1 MNLLFLQSPA
11 LFELNNVND
20 RVITNNQAVLS
31 DQDSNNPKYLIN
43 ISDGQ
48 QLLVDQQSLMALANG
63 EEFPQFVTSDG
74 HQIILQG
81 GQHDI
86 LSAIAFAEDVGLIA
100 GQQILIPEDDLAVI
114 QGQSGNHDIL
124 AAALAGTEAFSQEQF
139 IDNVL
144 IQSTNGVED
153 IVDPIV
159 YHQRHPRQQPTVAAL
174 TNETNAVLTQ
184 PPIMST
190 LEQPTKTDRLS
201 PNNSMELIG
210 QNLDESLA
218 VIGVTSNTNV
228 PTSLE
233 LPITITNPA
242 IAPKTTS
249 MSSVIYPPPSGP
261 TDHDL
266 DYDIFSSTLPI
277 SHHLTQPLAINE
289 NYRTVNVINSIGD
302 IDLDS
307 NIVAVATTNV
317 HQSFGR
323 D

>member
-1 MNLLFLQSPA
+1 MNNEA
-11 LFELNNVND
+11 E
-20 RVITNNQAVLS
+20 RVIAANQSVLT
-31 DQDSNNPKYLIN
+31 DQDANNPKYLIN

-74 HQIILQG
+74 HQIILQS

-114 QGQSGNHDIL
+114 QGQGGNHDIL

-144 IQSTNGVED
+144 IRSTNGSIED
-153 IVDPIV
+153 PPMV
-159 YHQRHPRQQPTVAAL
+159 YHTMPPPAPLTNAV

-190 LEQPTKTDRLS
+190 LEHPTKTDRIS
-201 PNNSMELIG
+201 PNNSLELLG

-218 VIGVTSNTNV
+218 VIGVTTSNTNV

-242 IAPKTTS
+242 IASKTT
-249 MSSVIYPPPSGP
+249 MSTIYPN
-261 TDHDL
+261 TVTNAEHDL
-266 DYDIFSSTLPI
+266 DYDLFSSSLPI
-277 SHHLTQPLAINE
+277 THHHLTQSLAIND
-289 NYRTVNVINSIGD
+289 NYRTVNVINSVGG
-302 IDLDS
+302 IDLGS
-307 NIVAVATTNV
+307 NTVGRAVSQDRQFIERN
-317 HQSFGR
+317 
-323 D
+323 

>member
-1 MNLLFLQSPA
+1 MFLQSPA
-11 LFELNNVND
+11 LFEVNNVTD
-20 RVITNNQAVLS
+20 RVLTNTQAVLP
-31 DQDSNNPKYLIN
+31 DQDVNNPKYLIN

-63 EEFPQFVTSDG
+63 EEFPQFITSDG

-153 IVDPIV
+153 IVDPMV
-159 YHQRHPRQQPTVAAL
+159 FHQRHPRQQSTIAAL

-201 PNNSMELIG
+201 PI

-249 MSSVIYPPPSGP
+249 ITSAIYPPSGS

-266 DYDIFSSTLPI
+266 DYDIFTSTLPI
-277 SHHLTQPLAINE
+277 SHHLTQSLAANE

-307 NIVAVATTNV
+307 NIVAVATAND
-317 HQSFGR
+317 HQSFSR

>member
-1 MNLLFLQSPA
+1 MCFLLSPFQSPS
-11 LFELNNVND
+11 LFELNNETE
-20 RVITNNQAVLS
+20 RANQVALS
-31 DQDSNNPKYLIN
+31 DQDANNPKYLIN

-48 QLLVDQQSLMALANG
+48 QLLVDQQGLMALANG

-74 HQIILQG
+74 HQIILQS

-114 QGQSGNHDIL
+114 QGQGGNHDIL
-124 AAALAGTEAFSQEQF
+124 AAALAGTEAFAQEQY

-144 IQSTNGVED
+144 IQSTNGVD
-153 IVDPIV
+153 DPIV
-159 YHQRHPRQQPTVAAL
+159 YHSMPQPAAL
-174 TNETNAVLTQ
+174 TNAVTNETNAVLTQ

-190 LEQPTKTDRLS
+190 HIQHPTKTDRIS
-201 PNNSMELIG
+201 PKNSPLELCG

-218 VIGVTSNTNV
+218 VIGVTTSNTNV

-249 MSSVIYPPPSGP
+249 SMATIFPSTVT

-266 DYDIFSSTLPI
+266 DYDIFSSSIPI
-277 SHHLTQPLAINE
+277 THHHLTQSLAINE
-289 NYRTVNVINSIGD
+289 NYRTVNVINTIGD

-307 NIVAVATTNV
+307 NNIVAVAASNE
-317 HQSFGR
+317 QFIER
-323 D
+323 N

>member
-1 MNLLFLQSPA
+1 MLQSPA
-11 LFELNNVND
+11 LFELNNENE
-20 RVITNNQAVLS
+20 RVIV
-31 DQDSNNPKYLIN
+31 DQDANNPKYLIN

-74 HQIILQG
+74 HQIILQS

-114 QGQSGNHDIL
+114 QGQGGNHDIL

-144 IQSTNGVED
+144 IQSTNGVGD
-153 IVDPIV
+153 IVDPMV
-159 YHQRHPRQQPTVAAL
+159 YHAMPQQTVAAL

-190 LEQPTKTDRLS
+190 LEQPTKTDRIS
-201 PNNSMELIG
+201 PNNSLHLMG
-210 QNLDESLA
+210 QNLDARLA

-249 MSSVIYPPPSGP
+249 SMSTIYPSIV
-261 TDHDL
+261 TSSEHDL
-266 DYDIFSSTLPI
+266 DYDLFRSLPI
-277 SHHLTQPLAINE
+277 THHLTQSLAINE

-302 IDLDS
+302 VDLDS
-307 NIVAVATTNV
+307 NIVAVSTSNDH
-317 HQSFGR
+317 HQFIER
-323 D
+323 N

>member
-1 MNLLFLQSPA
+1 MNN
-11 LFELNNVND
+11 ETE
-20 RVITNNQAVLS
+20 RVVATNQAVLT
-31 DQDSNNPKYLIN
+31 DQDANNPKYLIN
-43 ISDGQ
+43 IDGQ

-74 HQIILQG
+74 HQIILQS
-81 GQHDI
+81 GQHDL

-114 QGQSGNHDIL
+114 QGQGGNHDIL

-144 IQSTNGVED
+144 IQSTNGVD
-153 IVDPIV
+153 NIVDPIV
-159 YHQRHPRQQPTVAAL
+159 YHTIPQPVVPAL
-174 TNETNAVLTQ
+174 TNAVTNETNAVLTQ

-190 LEQPTKTDRLS
+190 LEQPTKTDRRS
-201 PNNSMELIG
+201 PNHSMDVG
-210 QNLDESLA
+210 QNLDQSLA

-249 MSSVIYPPPSGP
+249 MAAIYPS
-261 TDHDL
+261 TTVTSEHDL
-266 DYDIFSSTLPI
+266 DYEIFSSSLPI
-277 SHHLTQPLAINE
+277 THHHLTQASPINE

-307 NIVAVATTNV
+307 NIITVAASND
-317 HQSFGR
+317 HEFI
-323 D
+323 

>member
-1 MNLLFLQSPA
+1 MFYMNESTTIDEPKNILLSLCLQSPA
-11 LFELNNVND
+11 LYELNSETE
-20 RVITNNQAVLS
+20 RVVT
-31 DQDSNNPKYLIN
+31 DQDANNPKYLIN

-63 EEFPQFVTSDG
+63 EEFPQFVTADG
-74 HQIILQG
+74 HQIILQS

-100 GQQILIPEDDLAVI
+100 GQQILIPDDDLAVI
-114 QGQSGNHDIL
+114 QGQGGNHDIL

-144 IQSTNGVED
+144 IQSTNGV
-153 IVDPIV
+153 DPMR
-159 YHQRHPRQQPTVAAL
+159 YHTIPQQPTVAAL

-190 LEQPTKTDRLS
+190 LEQPTKTDRIS
-201 PNNSMELIG
+201 QSMG
-210 QNLDESLA
+210 RNLDASLA
-218 VIGVTSNTNV
+218 VIGVKSNTNV

-242 IAPKTTS
+242 IAAKTTS
-249 MSSVIYPPPSGP
+249 MSTMYPS
-261 TDHDL
+261 TVTSEHDL
-266 DYDIFSSTLPI
+266 DYDIFRSSLPI
-277 SHHLTQPLAINE
+277 THHLTQSLNE

-302 IDLDS
+302 IELDA
-307 NIVAVATTNV
+307 NIVATVSASND
-317 HQSFGR
+317 HQFIER
-323 D
+323 N

>member
-1 MNLLFLQSPA
+1 MNN
-11 LFELNNVND
+11 ETE
-20 RVITNNQAVLS
+20 RVIVNNQTVLS
-31 DQDSNNPKYLIN
+31 DQDANNPKYLIN
-43 ISDGQ
+43 ISDGR

-74 HQIILQG
+74 HQIILQS

-114 QGQSGNHDIL
+114 QGQGGNHDIL
-124 AAALAGTEAFSQEQF
+124 AAALAGAGTDTFGQEQY

-144 IQSTNGVED
+144 IQSANGVED
-153 IVDPIV
+153 IVDPMI
-159 YHQRHPRQQPTVAAL
+159 YHTLPQPTVTAL
-174 TNETNAVLTQ
+174 TNATNAVLTQ

-190 LEQPTKTDRLS
+190 LEQPSKTDRLS
-201 PNNSMELIG
+201 PNMELMG
-210 QNLDESLA
+210 HNLDESLA

-242 IAPKTTS
+242 IAAKTS
-249 MSSVIYPPPSGP
+249 MTSTIYPPHG
-261 TDHDL
+261 TTEHDL

-277 SHHLTQPLAINE
+277 SHHLTQSMVINE

-307 NIVAVATTNV
+307 NIVAVSATND
-317 HQSFGR
+317 HHSFER
-323 D
+323 R

>member
-1 MNLLFLQSPA
+1 MLCFQSPA
-11 LFELNNVND
+11 LVGNE
-20 RVITNNQAVLS
+20 RVVATHETVVS
-31 DQDSNNPKYLIN
+31 DQDANNPKYLIN

-63 EEFPQFVTSDG
+63 EEFPQFVTPDG
-74 HQIILQG
+74 HQIILQS

-114 QGQSGNHDIL
+114 QSQGGNHDIL

-144 IQSTNGVED
+144 IQSTNGVENIED
-153 IVDPIV
+153 IADPMV
-159 YHQRHPRQQPTVAAL
+159 YHTIPQPAAL
-174 TNETNAVLTQ
+174 TNAVTNETNAVLTQ

-190 LEQPTKTDRLS
+190 LEHPTKTDRIS
-201 PNNSMELIG
+201 PNNSLELCG

-218 VIGVTSNTNV
+218 VIGVTSSNTNV

-249 MSSVIYPPPSGP
+249 SMATIYPPAV
-261 TDHDL
+261 TTEHDL
-266 DYDIFSSTLPI
+266 DYDIFSSPLPI
-277 SHHLTQPLAINE
+277 THHLTQPLAANE
-289 NYRTVNVINSIGD
+289 NYRTVNVMNSVEGNE
-302 IDLDS
+302 LVS
-307 NIVAVATTNV
+307 NVVNATSND
-317 HQSFGR
+317 Q
-323 D
+323 

>member
-1 MNLLFLQSPA
+1 MIATNQS
-11 LFELNNVND
+11 
-20 RVITNNQAVLS
+20 VLA
-31 DQDSNNPKYLIN
+31 DQDANNPKYLIN

-74 HQIILQG
+74 HQIILQS

-114 QGQSGNHDIL
+114 QGQGGNHDIL

-144 IQSTNGVED
+144 IRSANGVD
-153 IVDPIV
+153 DPMV
-159 YHQRHPRQQPTVAAL
+159 YHTMPPPTITPL
-174 TNETNAVLTQ
+174 TNAVTNATNAVS
-184 PPIMST
+184 PIMST
-190 LEQPTKTDRLS
+190 LEHPTKTDRIS
-201 PNNSMELIG
+201 PNHSLEFTG

-218 VIGVTSNTNV
+218 VIGVTTSNTNV

-242 IAPKTTS
+242 IASKTTS
-249 MSSVIYPPPSGP
+249 MSVIYPPTVT

-266 DYDIFSSTLPI
+266 DYDIFSSSLPI
-277 SHHLTQPLAINE
+277 THHHLTQSLD
-289 NYRTVNVINSIGD
+289 NYRTVNVINSIGGIEHAQD
-302 IDLDS
+302 
-307 NIVAVATTNV
+307 
-317 HQSFGR
+317 HQFIER
-323 D
+323 N